1 MSCWTAWTGCWPATA
16 SPRSC
21 SPPSAAAGSP
31 PGGTGSPWPWPAIPR
46 RCWPPAPRSPRSRS
60 RPGRPSASSTPAGR
74 GRPGCSS
81 PGRTGPCS
89 ATPTGWSRAVG
100 SPGRWSGSGPRPWS
114 RRRPGCWP
122 PGPGPTTCW
131 TGCSTWSWKPT
142 AATRRTT
149 WPSSA
154 CPGRARGVRRRT
166 AVAARTELTLTLELR
181 DGRVRISVKDRSKAP
196 PTLRHYQA
204 DALTGRGLGVV
215 AALSDSWGV
224 SAAADGKVVWAEVAA
239 SADPAGAGAQR
250 PPEEVSQVPAA
261 PAAAAEGL
269 RTVRFPAVPVDGYLA
284 LQAHNDALFRELEL
298 VSIELET
305 AGPSRV
311 VPPLA
316 ELVGQ
321 LYSRFRGQRDSY
333 RDVVAAAQARGDA
346 TVDLETK
353 VPPAAAGPPRLPG
366 ARSGPTSCAATA
378 SSSPLSPRPRS
389 RPCAAGSWRRWS
401 PSSRMPAMA
410 SYTVNQ
416 AAVARARALIDAR
429 QYVLNSDW
437 GDAQPNADDEN
448 KFLESHSWDDYALW
462 HLGLTDG
469 ANDGTKARYAFVYGD
484 FRRVHR
490 TGLIACQ
497 YRAAEWRHKQVELAA
512 HDLLQ
517 HLDEVSA

>member
-154 CPGRARGVRRRT
+154 CPGPGRARGVRRRT
-166 AVAARTELTLTLELR
+166 AVAERTDQRPVSARIALARSPASVGTARRFIEARTAAWSFPEPAGSQLVLIGSELVTNAVLHARTELTLTLELR

-224 SAAADGKVVWAEVAA
+224 SAAADGKVVWAELRADGDPAATTPA
-239 SADPAGAGAQR
+239 SADPPTA
-250 PPEEVSQVPAA
+250 PPAPPAA
-261 PAAAAEGL
+261 PGA
-269 RTVRFPAVPVDGYLA
+269 RRVRFPAVPVDGYLE

-298 VSIELET
+298 VSIELEGDDG
-305 AGPSRV
+305 AR
-311 VPPLA
+311 
-316 ELVGQ
+316 
-321 LYSRFRGQRDSY
+321 
-333 RDVVAAAQARGDA
+333 VAA
-346 TVDLETK
+346 
-353 VPPAAAGPPRLPG
+353 
-366 ARSGPTSCAATA
+366 
-378 SSSPLSPRPRS
+378 PL
-389 RPCAAGSWRRWS
+389 
-401 PSSRMPAMA
+401 
-410 SYTVNQ
+410 
-416 AAVARARALIDAR
+416 
-429 QYVLNSDW
+429 
-437 GDAQPNADDEN
+437 
-448 KFLESHSWDDYALW
+448 
-462 HLGLTDG
+462 
-469 ANDGTKARYAFVYGD
+469 
-484 FRRVHR
+484 
-490 TGLIACQ
+490 
-497 YRAAEWRHKQVELAA
+497 
-512 HDLLQ
+512 
-517 HLDEVSA
+517 